1 MKTFSKVAL
10 AAALATATGG
20 LTLAP
25 PASAKDKPAPAG
37 PKYSPDVVKAAQIA
51 QPALAAKNY
60 AAAEPAIAQIDAAAK
75 TDDDRYIASILRFQ
89 LEQQKVSDQLAANP
103 NAKVNDTAEAA
114 PLDALLTNPKTP
126 RDMIGKFAFRRGA
139 LSYNAKQYPL
149 AIKYFE
155 QAQAAGFNENDIGML
170 LVRAR
175 VESGDTASG
184 LAALDAAIAK
194 ETAAGRKAPED
205 YYRYGIA
212 RANASKNQALTFEWL
227 KKYVSAYP
235 NPKNWR
241 DVIVIYGLQ
250 DRGSIVQLDNAQKLD
265 LYRLLRS
272 AKALADQADYAE
284 YAQKAL
290 DKGLPA
296 ESQTVLKEGA
306 ATGRLPSS
314 SGYAATLASS
324 VSQALRNEGSLA
336 PLEKKAAASADGKLA
351 AQTAEAY
358 LGADNNAKA
367 IELYRLALQKG
378 GVNAD
383 EVNTR
388 LGIALAR
395 SGDKAGAKA
404 AFALVTGAPRTGI
417 ANLWVSWMDSPSA

>member
-20 LTLAP
+20 LALVP
-25 PASAKDKPAPAG
+25 PAFAKDKKEAAG

-51 QPALAAKNY
+51 QPAIAAKNF
-60 AAAEPAIAQIDAAAK
+60 AVAEPAIAQMDAAAK
-75 TDDDRYIASILRFQ
+75 TDDDRYIAAALRFD
-89 LEQQKVSDQLAANP
+89 LEQQKVAAQLAANP
-103 NAKVNDTAEAA
+103 NAKVDDTALAA
-114 PLDALLTNPKTP
+114 PLDALLTNPSTP
-126 RDMIGKFAFRRGA
+126 RDMIGKYAFRRGA

-155 QAQAAGFNENDIGML
+155 QAQAAGYTDNDIGML
-170 LVRAR
+170 IVRAR
-175 VESGDTASG
+175 VESGDAAGG

-212 RANASKNQALTFEWL
+212 RANASKNQALTLEWL
-227 KKYVSAYP
+227 KKYVAAYP
-235 NPKNWR
+235 SPKNWR
-241 DVIVIYGLQ
+241 DVIVVYGLQ
-250 DRGSIVQLDNAQKLD
+250 DHNSIAQLDNAQKLD
-265 LYRLLRS
+265 LYRLLRA
-272 AKALADQADYAE
+272 AKGLADQADYAE
-284 YAQKAL
+284 YAQKAY

-296 ESQTVLKEGA
+296 EAQTVLKEGA
-306 ATGRLPSS
+306 ATGKLPASNS
-314 SGYAATLASS
+314 YAATLAASAAQS
-324 VSQALRNEGSLA
+324 LRSEGSLV

-378 GVNAD
+378 GVNTD

-404 AFALVTGAPRTGI
+404 AFALVTGAPRNAI
-417 ANLWVSWMDSPSA
+417 ANLWVSWLDSQPA